1 MSAIHDARQT
11 GGVERALD
19 ASYYTD
25 TDMFERERAR
35 IFHRTWQY
43 AGHVSELEKPLATI
57 SPSRSAAR
65 TCSRSVTARARCA
78 TFHNVCM
85 HRAHELLRGQGSTR
99 LIACPYH
106 AWTYELDGRL
116 RRAPNQSKVDGFDA
130 SKICLTEVRTEL
142 FCGFIFVNLDPQ
154 AAPMAD
160 WFPNVEQE
168 LQQLRAPDRRAE
180 THQGSTRSRSAAT
193 GRSRSRTIRNATT
206 ARSATRHSSRAWS
219 TPRPT
224 TSCRRAIA
232 SDTPRSPPISTG

>member
-1 MSAIHDARQT
+1 MSAIHETET
-11 GGVERALD
+11 GGAERALD

-43 AGHVSELEKPLATI
+43 AGHVSELEKQGDYFTFEICGQNLFAI
-57 SPSRSAAR
+57 RDGEGAVR
-65 TCSRSVTARARCA
+65 

-85 HRAHELLRGQGSTR
+85 HRAHELLKGQGSTR

-116 RRAPNQSKVDGFDA
+116 RRAPNQSKVEGFDA
-130 SKICLTEVRTEL
+130 SRICLTEVRTEL
-142 FCGFIFVNLDPQ
+142 FCGFIFVNLDAE

-168 LQQLRAPDRRAE
+168 LRSYVPQIDDLKPVR
-180 THQGSTRSRSAAT
+180 STRSRSAAT
-193 GRSRSRTIRNATT
+193 GRSRSRTIRSAIT
-206 ARSATRHSSRAWS
+206 ARSATRPSSRAWS
-219 TPRPT
+219 IPRPT
-224 TSCRRAIA
+224 TSCPRAIV
-232 SDTPRSPPISTG
+232 